1 MPANG
6 SQANTGRRFTTATK
20 KQRRSNGP
28 SLLEIICPQADPDPY
43 CTCPHPPSPKTST
56 ASTHPGAPTCPPTL
70 SHTWSCPDCEQIHYF
85 RAVTIK
91 DNTLIRYNHPQDPDD
106 PTQFKTDCQ
115 TCLHMQ
121 ENDPPTLTRALDRTR
136 TDPLHAEAMIS
147 VDEFTKTDL
156 VIAVLACPQC
166 TETSLFNTN
175 WKGELTAFWSFG
187 MGPAAESLHQRLHRI
202 QAPDGR
208 QPRLQLLRKAQE
220 QRSRGDRRGRRIH
233 QRELPRHQR
242 RSPDPLALHQPA
254 DPNARRTAA
263 TFAAGQ

>member
-1 MPANG
+1 MP
-6 SQANTGRRFTTATK
+6 TYPLTY
-20 KQRRSNGP
+20 
-28 SLLEIICPQADPDPY
+28 LV
-43 CTCPHPPSPKTST
+43 
-56 ASTHPGAPTCPPTL
+56 
-70 SHTWSCPDCEQIHYF
+70 CPDCEQIHYF

-175 WKGELTAFWSFG
+175 WKGELTAFSSFG
-187 MGPAAESLHQRLHRI
+187 MDQAAESLHQRLHRI

-233 QRELPRHQR
+233 QRELPRSFSAPPAGRSQR
-242 RSPDPLALHQPA
+242 TSHRCNLRSRPI
-254 DPNARRTAA
+254 ARTLPRGRTHLDELCQKTTTSAVSSR
-263 TFAAGQ
+263 TTPGAGGPKVAEL

>member
-1 MPANG
+1 MP
-6 SQANTGRRFTTATK
+6 TYPLTY
-20 KQRRSNGP
+20 
-28 SLLEIICPQADPDPY
+28 LV
-43 CTCPHPPSPKTST
+43 
-56 ASTHPGAPTCPPTL
+56 
-70 SHTWSCPDCEQIHYF
+70 CPDCEQIHYF

-115 TCLHMQ
+115 TCLRMQ

-175 WKGELTAFWSFG
+175 WKGELTAFSSFG
-187 MGPAAESLHQRLHRI
+187 MDRLLNLSTRDYT
-202 QAPDGR
+202 ASKRLMADNPDCSFCE
-208 QPRLQLLRKAQE
+208 RLRNNDPEAIVE
-220 QRSRGDRRGRRIH
+220 AVAYTN
-233 QRELPRHQR
+233 ENF
-242 RSPDPLALHQPA
+242 PDPLALHQPA